1 MSELASVPALSPRRG
16 SRTAG
21 KPAPSSAWADGLVS
35 RHPADVAADKFEV
48 RFVAERRS
56 RTPPMPWSQIAKQL
70 GDRNELNLRRTYDPD
85 FGRCAA
91 LSPAVPVAGP
101 APARP
106 RPAPTPREPSVGVK
120 PGTREDQVLAIVAR
134 GMASRVEIAEA
145 LPTTLGCVD
154 NLASI
159 LRRKGMITHPP
170 GLSGWE
176 LTVAGS
182 AEVLRLRCLARSFCS
197 KVGLTDG

>member
-21 KPAPSSAWADGLVS
+21 KPAPPSAWADGLVS

-70 GDRNELNLRRTYDPD
+70 GGRTELDLRRTYDPD
-85 FGRCAA
+85 FGRSSAPA
-91 LSPAVPVAGP
+91 HAVPVGAA

-106 RPAPTPREPSVGVK
+106 RAAPILREHSVGVR
-120 PGTREDQVLAIVAR
+120 PGTREDQVLAIIAR

-145 LPTTLGCVD
+145 LPTTVGCVD

-182 AEVLRLRCLARSFCS
+182 AEVLRLRGFARSFCS
-197 KVGLTDG
+197 IVRLTDG